1 MSHTD
6 SRNLLSAYEIP
17 LAKEALIQSSSDAI
31 KAATHVGLPVALKV
45 ISPDLPHKTEEGAL
59 LTNLQTGPEVERG
72 FNELSQKM
80 RSRVPQVHLEG
91 ILVQK
96 MVSGVTEVIVG
107 THVDPQLGPVVLF
120 GLGGIYAELLK
131 DVSLR
136 VPPLAHRD
144 AREML
149 EELKGIEMLRGA
161 RGRARGD
168 EQAVVDIILKVSRLA
183 ADFAEKLETIEL
195 NPIMVLPEGQG
206 AVAVDTLIR
215 SKA

>member
-1 MSHTD
+1 
-6 SRNLLSAYEIP
+6 
-17 LAKEALIQSSSDAI
+17 
-31 KAATHVGLPVALKV
+31 
-45 ISPDLPHKTEEGAL
+45 
-59 LTNLQTGPEVERG
+59 
-72 FNELSQKM
+72 M